1 MMKLA
6 REALDLGIF
15 VSDINASLKFYQETL
30 GLEKVDETEL
40 PVGIMHRLRYGNS
53 FLKLIDPNEVLPKG
67 PTGLLEQLGF
77 RYVTFPVKNIL
88 EICEVLKGKGVT
100 FNVPETELRPG
111 VRIAM
116 VEDPDGNTVEFVQ
129 YDE

>member
-6 REALDLGIF
+6 REALDLGVF

-30 GLEKVDETEL
+30 GLEKVDETKL
-40 PVGIMHRLRYGNS
+40 PFGMMHRLSYGNS
-53 FLKLIDPNEVLPKG
+53 FFKLIDPNEMPPKG
-67 PTGLLEQLGF
+67 PTGLLDQLGF
-77 RYVTFPVKNIL
+77 RYVTFPVKNIS
-88 EICEVLKGKGVT
+88 EICEALKEEGVT

>member
-1 MMKLA
+1 MRKLIIFLISFSVIINVFSMKKDQSKEGDQSKKIEQEVNQEKSVKKEDVVKKL
-6 REALDLGIF
+6 
-15 VSDINASLKFYQETL
+15 NA
-30 GLEKVDETEL
+30 
-40 PVGIMHRLRYGNS
+40 
-53 FLKLIDPNEVLPKG
+53 LIDPNEIPPKG

-77 RYVTFPVKNIL
+77 RYVTFPVKNIS
-88 EICEVLKGKGVT
+88 EICELLKEKGVT

>member
-6 REALDLGIF
+6 REALDLGVF

-30 GLEKVDETEL
+30 GLEKVDETKL
-40 PVGIMHRLRYGNS
+40 PVGMMHRLSYGNS
-53 FLKLIDPNEVLPKG
+53 FLKLIDPNEMPPKG
-67 PTGLLEQLGF
+67 PTGLLDQLGF
-77 RYVTFPVKNIL
+77 RYVTFPVKNIS
-88 EICEVLKGKGVT
+88 EICEALKEKGVT